1 MLFITKF
8 DMYEM
13 LKVRCVNL
21 CMDIYAD
28 LGKFLKNVLEDQDR
42 LFKLTACMIFLMKN

>member
-8 DMYEM
+8 DMYEI